1 MRKTLIAASL
11 AATILS
17 CQPAS
22 AGILKDHWSVITSF
36 GAFGVLRAGSPWAN
50 NPQPSVV
57 TLIDEAYRPE
67 NELWNSNS
75 IWWDQDPS
83 VNENQPWITIDLDAS
98 YSFNRFK
105 VQADDNDSY
114 LLEYWDGAAW
124 QTAFNVGA
132 VYTYGLVTRDSG
144 IIGTITTNKLRFTAT
159 GGDNYYAVSEI
170 EGFAPEVP
178 EPASWALM
186 IAGFAAIG
194 AGLRR
199 NRQLAVSFG

>member
-1 MRKTLIAASL
+1 MRKIALAAAL
-11 AATILS
+11 AATFLS
-17 CQPAS
+17 GQS
-22 AGILKDHWSVITSF
+22 ATAGTLKDHWTVIT
-36 GAFGVLRAGSPWAN
+36 AFGNFGTLRAGSPWAN
-50 NPQPSVV
+50 NPLAEFT

-67 NELWNSNS
+67 NELWNQNS

-83 VNENQPWITIDLDAS
+83 VNPSQPWITIDLDGTYA
-98 YSFNRFK
+98 FNRFK

-178 EPASWALM
+178 EPASWALLL
-186 IAGFAAIG
+186 GGAALLAWRPG
-194 AGLRR
+194 RR
-199 NRQLAVSFG
+199 